1 MTREMQ
7 DNTIEYMRQCKLG
20 EGVIAKFMAFIKNED
35 LWQGKTYT
43 QLFDY
48 VDDLYICENEGCE
61 NVEHIDDMTDTLGK
75 VNGGL
80 GLICPSCLND
90 GW

>member
-7 DNTIEYMRQCKLG
+7 ENTIEYMRQCKLG
-20 EGVIAKFMAFIKNED
+20 EDVIAKFMSFIKNED

-48 VDDLYICENEGCE
+48 IDDLYICDSCGE
-61 NVEHIDDMTDTLGK
+61 VEHEEFMTSTDTMVG
-75 VNGGL
+75 GGL
-80 GLICPSCLND
+80 GTICEQCMRD
-90 GW
+90 AF